1 MITSASSP
9 ATLTMPRTL
18 DHAQA
23 GVRIQSVDI
32 LRGLVMIIMAIDH
45 VRVYSGIPA
54 GGLTLG
60 VFFTRWITHYC
71 APSFAFFAGTSAFLY
86 YHKTGDYNGLIRFL
100 ITRGLLL
107 VIFELTVVR
116 YFWTFN
122 FDYQAFTITGVL
134 WMLGWCM
141 VLLAAFV
148 RLRPL
153 TMAVIGVTM
162 VLFQSIFSKV
172 PLLFPETIQETVAR
186 YWSFFY
192 PAAVAGKEGVV
203 IGAGSG
209 GLPEALGVSIFYVIL
224 PWLGVM
230 MAGYGFGSLLL
241 QEPATVKRQCL
252 WIGLATTAAFLIA
265 AGIKAIYFV
274 SPDDATPFFVR
285 LLGQQKYPPSTFY
298 IMMTLGPMIAL
309 VPWAQRATGRLLDA
323 IKLIGRVPM
332 FFYLSHILLI
342 HLSAFVVNF
351 FIYGTIHQDWYES
364 APFVGIAEPDRWPLG
379 MLYLVWAV
387 DVVILYFICA
397 KYARYKAA
405 HPENTWLKFI

>member
-9 ATLTMPRTL
+9 GTLTMPRTL
-18 DHAQA
+18 DQAHA

-54 GGLTLG
+54 GGLTAG

-86 YHKTGDYNGLIRFL
+86 YQKTGDRRELIQFL

-107 VIFELTVVR
+107 VILELTVVR

-122 FDYQAFTITGVL
+122 FDYQAFAITGVL

-148 RLRPL
+148 RLRPV
-153 TMAVIGVTM
+153 TMAGIGVAM
-162 VLFQSIFSKV
+162 VLFQAIFSKV
-172 PLLFPETIQETVAR
+172 PLLFPESVQATVAR

-192 PAAVAGKEGVV
+192 PAALAGKEGVV

-230 MAGYGFGSLLL
+230 MAGYGFGTLLL
-241 QEPATVKRQCL
+241 QEPAKVRRQCL
-252 WIGLATTAAFLIA
+252 WLGLAITAAFLIA
-265 AGIKAIYFV
+265 AGAKAIFC
-274 SPDDATPFFVR
+274 FR
-285 LLGQQKYPPSTFY
+285 
-298 IMMTLGPMIAL
+298 
-309 VPWAQRATGRLLDA
+309 R
-323 IKLIGRVPM
+323 
-332 FFYLSHILLI
+332 
-342 HLSAFVVNF
+342 
-351 FIYGTIHQDWYES
+351 
-364 APFVGIAEPDRWPLG
+364 
-379 MLYLVWAV
+379 
-387 DVVILYFICA
+387 
-397 KYARYKAA
+397 
-405 HPENTWLKFI
+405 